1 MAFPWNRSDAAA
13 QATPAEGRR
22 RARGRRLRQEVD
34 RRESSRAS
42 RERRHQRTAIT
53 IGVGLLL
60 LIFGIVSFGFY
71 QEFYRPPRVWAG
83 SVRDVE
89 FTMGELVQRIRVLQ
103 GLSGQVDL
111 SIVPFEY
118 LRNLLDAEVLR
129 QAGAGLGISV
139 TEGDVDQAAKDQ
151 FLPQKPE
158 GQESDPGQL
167 EQEYR
172 NNLQI
177 FLARTNLTEAEYRVI
192 LREQLALRR
201 LALLLGLGIDDTQEQ
216 VEVEWI
222 RLELN
227 SRVDAAEVR
236 NRLDNEDFARVA
248 GEVNT
253 AARYAQPGGYVG
265 WVPKGA
271 FPSLDATLFGDEEKN
286 QEALELGE
294 FSRPIF
300 TQDGVYIIHKI
311 SGLTEQ
317 DISDVMRFK
326 LNTELVR
333 KWQDDQQLA
342 GSNEGWLRM
351 NFNSK
356 LYAWVADQVRLS
368 APRTGPR
375 APGQPGPGLPGPGGL
390 PGR

>member
-22 RARGRRLRQEVD
+22 RARGRRLRQEDD
-34 RRESSRAS
+34 RRERTRAS
-42 RERRHQRTAIT
+42 RERRHQRSAIA
-53 IGVGLLL
+53 IGSGLLL

-83 SVRDVE
+83 SVRNVE
-89 FTMGELVQRIRVLQ
+89 FTMGDLVQRIRVLQ

-111 SIVPFEY
+111 SVVPFEY

-129 QAGAGLGISV
+129 QAGAGLGITV
-139 TEGDVDQAAKDQ
+139 TEEDVDQAAKDR
-151 FLPQKPE
+151 FLPEKPE
-158 GQESDPGQL
+158 GQETDPGQL

-177 FLARTNLTEAEYRVI
+177 YLARTNLTEEDYRVI
-192 LREQLALRR
+192 LKEQLALGR
-201 LALLLGLGIDDTQEQ
+201 LALLLGLGIEDTQEQ

-227 SRVDAAEVR
+227 SRVDAGEVR
-236 NRLDNEDFARVA
+236 TRLDNENFARVA
-248 GEVNT
+248 EEVNT
-253 AARYAQPGGYVG
+253 SARYAQPSGYVG

-271 FPSLDATLFGDEEKN
+271 FPPLDGILFGDEEKN
-286 QEALELGE
+286 QEALESGE
-294 FSRPIF
+294 ISRPIF
-300 TQDGVYIIHKI
+300 TQDGVYIIHKL

-317 DISDVMRFK
+317 ELSNVMRFK

-333 KWQDDQQLA
+333 KWQAEQQLA

-356 LYAWVADQVRLS
+356 LYAWVADQVQLS
-368 APRTGPR
+368 APRTGPQ
-375 APGQPGPGLPGPGGL
+375 APGQPGPGLPG
-390 PGR
+390 R